1 MTTLRTWAR
10 AVRVH
15 QWSKN
20 GLLLLPALAAH
31 LAPEGP
37 TLLALAA
44 GVLSFS
50 FLASAVYLLN
60 DIADLE
66 HDRAHPTKRRRPI
79 ASGEIGVR
87 AALVAMGVLS
97 ALSLV
102 IALRLPLPFLG
113 AWLAYLALTTA
124 YSFALKRR
132 VVVDVVVLAALY
144 TVRVIA
150 GATAVSVSLSRWFLA
165 FSVFLFMSLALL
177 KRLVET
183 RGTDDRGGDALAGR
197 GWRVADRPV
206 LLGFGMAS
214 SVAAALVYCLY
225 ITGDQLSVLYSRP
238 DLLWAGL
245 PLLLYWLARVW
256 LLAERGEVD
265 EDPVVF
271 AIQDAPSYVV
281 AVLFALTV
289 VAAS

>member
-1 MTTLRTWAR
+1 MSTLRTWAR

-31 LAPEGP
+31 LPPGGP
-37 TLLALAA
+37 TLLALGAS
-44 GVLSFS
+44 VLSFS

-66 HDRAHPTKRRRPI
+66 HDREHPTKRRRPI
-79 ASGEIGVR
+79 AAGEISVG
-87 AALVAMGVLS
+87 AALVAMAVLS

-102 IALRLPLPFLG
+102 IALGLPLTFLG
-113 AWLAYLALTTA
+113 SWLAYLVLTTA
-124 YSFALKRR
+124 YSFALKRL

-150 GATAVSVSLSRWFLA
+150 GAAAVSVSLSRWFLA

-183 RGTDDRGGDALAGR
+183 GRAEDRGGDALAGR
-197 GWRVADRPV
+197 GWRVGDRPV

-214 SVAAALVYCLY
+214 SIAAALVYCLY
-225 ITGDQLSVLYSRP
+225 ITDDQLPALYARP
-238 DLLWAGL
+238 DLLWIGL
-245 PLLLYWLARVW
+245 PLLLYWLARLW

-271 AIQDAPSYVV
+271 ALQDAPSYVV
-281 AVLFALTV
+281 AALFALMVV
-289 VAAS
+289 VAS